1 MSYASD
7 MRTSLLLTVVGADR
21 TGLVESLARRIAELG
36 GNWEEARLAHL
47 GGQFA
52 GIVLVTID
60 QARADELVAV
70 LRGLGGSGL
79 QVTAHPAAGK
89 TAAATGTRVRIDV
102 TGDDRPGIVREV
114 SRVLAERGV
123 NIEEL
128 ESAVASAPMS
138 GEALFRARATLLLP
152 PAVALADLRG
162 ALEALASELMIDLV
176 AD

>member
-1 MSYASD
+1 
-7 MRTSLLLTVVGADR
+7 MRTSLLLTVVGTDR

-60 QARADELVAV
+60 QARADELVAS
-70 LRGLGGSGL
+70 LRGLVGAGL
-79 QVTAHPAAGK
+79 QVTAHPAGK
-89 TAAATGTRVRIDV
+89 PAPAAGTRVRIEV

-152 PAVALADLRG
+152 ATVALADLRG